1 MNFRCFRYFCLAV
14 LLALAAPISAHAK
27 SAAAESVAQDS
38 RAPDFASDPASA
50 ARLAKLRL
58 SDADIKTYKKI
69 FAAQRKGDRKQIAVL
84 ARQLTDRSLLEWA
97 TMRNTVSTMWLP
109 QDVGASPRLYRST
122 LKRTPVDDN
131 AAEAVGITVAL
142 MLKTDD
148 TDRALNV
155 VQRAVKK
162 HTIDRIEAAKLYAQI
177 ASTRLYNNDAKH
189 ALGLAHLAL
198 QIGGVATPEAAW
210 TAGLASWMQNDYR
223 RAASYFAWPV
233 RSPYA
238 DAWLRSASS
247 YWTARAL
254 MRTGH
259 YQEVS
264 AWLTEAARH
273 PRSFYGLIAT
283 RALGAKFDFNWT
295 VVPFSE
301 RHHQILAKYPGAVRA
316 LKLAQA
322 GQMDMARME
331 LAQLDDK
338 DARAWRESLTSLAAV
353 ALKPDAAISVAGLLQ
368 HPSAGSMD
376 TALYPLAP
384 WQPKDGYRLDPALI
398 NAFIRQESKF
408 KVTAQNKVS
417 GATGL
422 LQLMPRTAL
431 AIDKS
436 AQKDK
441 LKSPEMS
448 ITLGQK
454 YLEDLLDT
462 TDGDLFQAAIAYN
475 AGPTKLSSWKE
486 RFAQVDDPL
495 LFIELIPYAETRA
508 YVERVMANYWIYSL
522 RMGIG
527 VASLDAVAGGQ
538 TARYAKAVLPGQPQI
553 VVGAAQATSA
563 NSR

>member
-1 MNFRCFRYFCLAV
+1 MLKASFRYFCL
-14 LLALAAPISAHAK
+14 LALLVSAVPITANAK
-27 SAAAESVAQDS
+27 SASANKAAAAE
-38 RAPDFASDPASA
+38 RAPDFASDPASP

-58 SDADIKTYKKI
+58 SDSDIKTYKKI
-69 FAAQRKGDRKQIAVL
+69 FVAQRKGDRKEVDKL
-84 ARQLTDRSLLEWA
+84 AKSLSDRTLLDWA
-97 TMRNTVSTMWLP
+97 TMRNTVTNMWLP
-109 QDVGASPRLYRST
+109 QEVGASPRIYRSA

-131 AAEAVGITVAL
+131 AAESVGITVAL

-148 TDRALNV
+148 TDRALSV
-155 VQRAVKK
+155 VQRAVEK

-177 ASTRLYNNDAKH
+177 ASARLYNNDAKH
-189 ALGLAHLAL
+189 ALGLSHLAL

-210 TAGLASWMQNDYR
+210 TAGISSWMLGDYR

-259 YQEVS
+259 YKEVS
-264 AWLTEAARH
+264 AWLVEAAQH

-283 RALGAKFDFNWT
+283 RALGAKFDFNWA
-295 VVPFSE
+295 VAPFSD
-301 RHHQILAKYPGAVRA
+301 RHHEILAKYPGAVRA
-316 LKLAQA
+316 LKLAQV

-331 LAQLDDK
+331 LALLDDK
-338 DARAWRESLTSLAAV
+338 EVRAWRGALTSLAAV

-384 WQPKDGYRLDPALI
+384 WTPKDGYRLDPALI

-408 KVTAQNKVS
+408 KPAAQNKVS

-431 AIDKS
+431 SIDRT

-448 ITLGQK
+448 ISLGQK
-454 YLEDLLDT
+454 YLEELLGMT
-462 TDGDLFQAAIAYN
+462 NGDLFQAAIAYN
-475 AGPTKLSSWKE
+475 AGPTKLSSWKQ
-486 RFAQVDDPL
+486 RFAGVDDPL
-495 LFIELIPYAETRA
+495 LFIELIPYSETRA

-538 TARYAKAVLPGQPQI
+538 PARYAKAVLPGQPQI
-553 VVGAAQATSA
+553 VVGAAQTTSK
-563 NSR
+563 SR